1 MTTAVTWVGYAAGTL
16 TTIAFLPQV
25 LHVWKRKSA
34 DDLHMGTLLSFT
46 VGVGLWLA
54 YGIALKSRPMIV
66 ANGVTLGLQG
76 LILWLKLRYGRARK
90 KAAGATDA
98 QAG

>member
-1 MTTAVTWVGYAAGTL
+1 MTPAVTWIGYAAGTL

-25 LHVWKRKSA
+25 LHVWKRKCA

-54 YGIALKSRPMIV
+54 YGIALKSMPMIL

-76 LILWLKLRYGRARK
+76 MILWLKLRYERARK
-90 KAAGATDA
+90 KAGARDA